1 MKGVKEMSRRD
12 RYNNEENLMEASD
25 IQANEVVEETPVV
38 EPVKEIKPEPAK
50 KVETV
55 KQTGPV
61 RN

>member
-1 MKGVKEMSRRD
+1 MSRRD
-12 RYNNEENLMEASD
+12 RYNNEENLTEASD
-25 IQANEVVEETPVV
+25 IQASEVIEETSVA

-50 KVETV
+50 KVENV

>member
-1 MKGVKEMSRRD
+1 MSRRD
-12 RYNNEENLMEASD
+12 RYNNEENLTEASD
-25 IQANEVVEETPVV
+25 IQANEVVEETPAV
-38 EPVKEIKPEPAK
+38 EPVKEIKPEPVK

>member
-12 RYNNEENLMEASD
+12 RYNNEENLTEVSD
-25 IQANEVVEETPVV
+25 IQASEVVEETPVT

-50 KVETV
+50 KVENI
-55 KQTGPV
+55 KQSGPV

>member
-1 MKGVKEMSRRD
+1 MSRRD
-12 RYNNEENLMEASD
+12 RYNNEENLTEASD
-25 IQANEVVEETPVV
+25 IQASEVVEETPAV

-50 KVETV
+50 KVENI

>member
-1 MKGVKEMSRRD
+1 MSRRD
-12 RYNNEENLMEASD
+12 RYNNEENLTEAID
-25 IQANEVVEETPVV
+25 IQDNEVIEETLVA